1 MSEQPYCVLSVHV
14 EDGHHVLRDDRGL
27 KVRGVRMIE
36 TRQEANQ
43 VTFVTVKLV
52 SGLRGPHSM
61 LKGGHMPPEAVRQL
75 VAEIGE
81 EVRDGAKLDLK

>member
-1 MSEQPYCVLSVHV
+1 MSEQPYCVLSVSI
-14 EDGHHVLRDDRGL
+14 ENGEHVLRDDRGL

-43 VTFVTVKLV
+43 ATFITAKFVCAP
-52 SGLRGPHSM
+52 RGQGSM

>member
-1 MSEQPYCVLSVHV
+1 MSEQPYCVLSLYV

-36 TRQEANQ
+36 TRQDYLGPS
-43 VTFVTVKLV
+43 FVTAKFVCAP
-52 SGLRGPHSM
+52 RGQGSM
-61 LKGGHMPPEAVRQL
+61 LKGGHLPPEAVRQL